1 MKSKIKFHSIFYR
14 YILFIVLLPIMLL
27 YSISNTTV
35 IDITFFDYTLT
46 INEEWLKYIAI
57 AISII
62 SVGIFSFVNWKFYIC
77 KEGIYLRK
85 IDLFVPWNDI
95 VAVSHIWINECG
107 RAGGANRF
115 YYNRK
120 TLVIYRKK
128 YKPICIYNSSL
139 FALYL
144 AKLYNPEIKTNIIS
158 STVATT
164 FSLILNG
171 LIFYVLW
178 FKHLSNIKFDV
189 FTVWVVMYAIKSLI
203 LPLLMVK
210 CQNKLY
216 GAYLSHDT
224 VYKRNPSNVIHI

>member
-95 VAVSHIWINECG
+95 VAVSHI
-107 RAGGANRF
+107 
-115 YYNRK
+115 
-120 TLVIYRKK
+120 
-128 YKPICIYNSSL
+128 
-139 FALYL
+139 
-144 AKLYNPEIKTNIIS
+144 
-158 STVATT
+158 
-164 FSLILNG
+164 
-171 LIFYVLW
+171 
-178 FKHLSNIKFDV
+178 
-189 FTVWVVMYAIKSLI
+189 
-203 LPLLMVK
+203 
-210 CQNKLY
+210 
-216 GAYLSHDT
+216 
-224 VYKRNPSNVIHI
+224 

>member
-1 MKSKIKFHSIFYR
+1 
-14 YILFIVLLPIMLL
+14 
-27 YSISNTTV
+27 V

-120 TLVIYRKK
+120 TLVIYREK

-144 AKLYNPEIKTNIIS
+144 AKLYNSEIKTNIIS

-164 FSLILNG
+164 FNLILNG
-171 LIFYVLW
+171 LVFYVLW
-178 FKHLSNIKFDV
+178 FKHLSNIKFDI

>member
-120 TLVIYRKK
+120 TLVIYREK

-139 FALYL
+139 L
-144 AKLYNPEIKTNIIS
+144 
-158 STVATT
+158 
-164 FSLILNG
+164 G
-171 LIFYVLW
+171 
-178 FKHLSNIKFDV
+178 NIKFDV
-189 FTVWVVMYAIKSLI
+189 FTVWVVMYAIKSLV